1 MEIINLESEI
11 TPEKFEQVEK
21 LINIAK
27 EMMSNFI
34 TDKLGKNLE
43 DVTKVLDSTE
53 ICLDGN
59 KMENGA
65 AARYEVPTQII
76 RLGSSVW
83 NINTNKEKVGAL
95 TTIIHEFQHKFSNE
109 IAKGERSKALD
120 EGFSDVFADE
130 CVNYFLQKHPEELK
144 EIGIEKVP
152 KTNISSTDYVGENEF
167 ARMILEAIR
176 AKNGRHYEAEAEYIL
191 GEKSKFLDI
200 VRETLGEEVVQIIQ
214 EQQEKVT
221 DNKQLGEAY
230 NKYTFNS
237 RLEELIKG
245 IQFEYDNGK
254 DIEKRKDGTVN
265 IFLFRQTVTQ
275 KIAKLQKIEK
285 GLLSKGI
292 DIFNM
297 KPQDMETFKKIA
309 PNVYNIREED
319 RIRILQGYCKN
330 CKNAEDVK
338 VLIDSGGFGRS
349 LEAISTLV
357 DSKSLNTHDLLELIR
372 VGAMED
378 RIAFLEK
385 PFLDDKQMQEL
396 INQIHSIDINKYS
409 ENEIDTILKIAI
421 KNDKPNQNL
430 LQVLEEI
437 EQSGKDESQKTNDRK
452 MQIMLAKIEADKEP
466 KGKKIA
472 ELLNVYFQTS
482 NKLTEESEL
491 PYFIY
496 NKISRYLENEAKD
509 DPKGLNA
516 VLGELKVM
524 EKRLEL
530 DKDLSQTFGA
540 SMHELIKTKVFDL
553 LQEDLGKISN
563 LIDTKEVQITDI
575 KSIQSRN
582 IEIQKLDEII
592 SIPDNNSS
600 SLIQTLVKYNK
611 DTKLINLFG
620 DNVIEQCLKNRI
632 CKATEESYS
641 KLDVEDRKKFLGVLT
656 QILGKDT
663 SELDSIDS
671 IVNLY
676 QNIMRK

>member
-65 AARYEVPTQII
+65 AARYELPTQII

-254 DIEKRKDGTVN
+254 DIEKREDGTVN

-285 GLLSKGI
+285 DLSSKGI

-319 RIRILQGYCKN
+319 RIKILQGYCKN

-372 VGAMED
+372 VGTMED

-452 MQIMLAKIEADKEP
+452 MQIMLAKIEADEEP

-482 NKLTEESEL
+482 NKLTEESEI

-563 LIDTKEVQITDI
+563 LIDTKEVQIADI

>member
-65 AARYEVPTQII
+65 AARYELPTQII

-563 LIDTKEVQITDI
+563 LIDTKEVQIADI

>member
-43 DVTKVLDSTE
+43 DVTKVLDSTKVY
-53 ICLDGN
+53 LDGN
-59 KMENGA
+59 SIKGDTL
-65 AARYEVPTQII
+65 ARYEVPTQNI
-76 RLGSSVW
+76 RLGSSIW

-176 AKNGRHYEAEAEYIL
+176 AKNGRHYEAEAEYTF

-200 VRETLGEEVVQIIQ
+200 VRETLGEEVVQIIK
-214 EQQEKVT
+214 EQQEQVT
-221 DNKQLGEAY
+221 DKEQLGEAY

-285 GLLSKGI
+285 GLSSKGI

-385 PFLDDKQMQEL
+385 PFLDDKQMQDL

-437 EQSGKDESQKTNDRK
+437 EQSGKDESQKPNDRK
-452 MQIMLAKIEADKEP
+452 IQIMLAKIEADKEP

-509 DPKGLNA
+509 DPKGINA

-540 SMHELIKTKVFDL
+540 PMHELIKTKVFDL

-563 LIDTKEVQITDI
+563 LIDTKEVQIADI

-620 DNVIEQCLKNRI
+620 ENVIEQCLKNRI

-641 KLDVEDRKKFLGVLT
+641 KLDMEDRKKFLGVLT
-656 QILGKDT
+656 QMLGKDT

>member
-43 DVTKVLDSTE
+43 DVTKVLDSTKVY
-53 ICLDGN
+53 LDGHSI
-59 KMENGA
+59 KGDTR
-65 AARYEVPTQII
+65 ARYEGSNI

-83 NINTNKEKVGAL
+83 NRNTNEGKLGAL
-95 TTIIHEFQHKFSNE
+95 TTIIHEFQHKFSSE
-109 IAKGERSKALD
+109 IAKGEKAKALD

-152 KTNISSTDYVGENEF
+152 KTNISSNDYVGENEF

-200 VRETLGEEVVQIIQ
+200 VRETLGEEVVQIIK
-214 EQQEKVT
+214 EQQEQVT
-221 DNKQLGEAY
+221 DKEQLGEEY

-237 RLEELIKG
+237 RLEELIKE

-254 DIEKRKDGTVN
+254 DIEKREDGTVN

-285 GLLSKGI
+285 DLSSKGI

-372 VGAMED
+372 IGAMED

-437 EQSGKDESQKTNDRK
+437 EQSGKDESQKPNDRK
-452 MQIMLAKIEADKEP
+452 IQIMLAKIEADKEP

-563 LIDTKEVQITDI
+563 LIDTKEVQIADI

>member
-65 AARYEVPTQII
+65 AARYELPTQII

-372 VGAMED
+372 VGTMED

-482 NKLTEESEL
+482 NKLTEESEI

-563 LIDTKEVQITDI
+563 LIDTKEVQIADI

>member
-1 MEIINLESEI
+1 
-11 TPEKFEQVEK
+11 
-21 LINIAK
+21 
-27 EMMSNFI
+27 MMSNFI

-221 DNKQLGEAY
+221 DNKQLGEEY

>member
-43 DVTKVLDSTE
+43 DVTKVLDSTKVY
-53 ICLDGN
+53 LDGHSI
-59 KMENGA
+59 KGDTR
-65 AARYEVPTQII
+65 ARYEGSNI

-83 NINTNKEKVGAL
+83 NRNTNEGKLGAL
-95 TTIIHEFQHKFSNE
+95 TTIIHEFQHKFSSE
-109 IAKGERSKALD
+109 IAKGEKAKALD

-152 KTNISSTDYVGENEF
+152 KTNISSNDYVGENEF

-221 DNKQLGEAY
+221 DNEQLGEAY

-285 GLLSKGI
+285 DLSSKGI

-563 LIDTKEVQITDI
+563 LIDTKEVQIADI

-641 KLDVEDRKKFLGVLT
+641 KLDMEDRKKFLGVLT
-656 QILGKDT
+656 QMLEKDT
-663 SELDSIDS
+663 SELNSIDS

>member
-43 DVTKVLDSTE
+43 DVTKVLDSTKVY
-53 ICLDGN
+53 LDGHSI
-59 KMENGA
+59 KGDTL
-65 AARYEVPTQII
+65 ARCEGSNI

-83 NINTNKEKVGAL
+83 NRNTNEGKFGAL
-95 TTIIHEFQHKFSNE
+95 TIIIHEFQHKFSHE
-109 IAKGERSKALD
+109 IAKGEIARALD

-152 KTNISSTDYVGENEF
+152 KTNISSTGYVGENEF

-319 RIRILQGYCKN
+319 RIKILQGYCKN

-338 VLIDSGGFGRS
+338 VLIDSAGFGRS

-372 VGAMED
+372 VGTMED

-452 MQIMLAKIEADKEP
+452 MQIMLAKIEADEEP

-472 ELLNVYFQTS
+472 ELLNVYFQTP

-563 LIDTKEVQITDI
+563 LIDTKEVQIADI

-592 SIPDNNSS
+592 SITDNNSS

-620 DNVIEQCLKNRI
+620 DNVIEQCLKKRI

>member
-43 DVTKVLDSTE
+43 DVTKVLDSTKVY
-53 ICLDGN
+53 LDGHSI
-59 KMENGA
+59 KGDTR
-65 AARYEVPTQII
+65 ARYEGSNI

-83 NINTNKEKVGAL
+83 NRNTNEGKLGAL
-95 TTIIHEFQHKFSNE
+95 TTIIHEFQHKFSSE
-109 IAKGERSKALD
+109 IAKGEKAKALD

-152 KTNISSTDYVGENEF
+152 KTNISSNDYVGENEF

-200 VRETLGEEVVQIIQ
+200 VRETLGEEVVQIIK
-214 EQQEKVT
+214 EQQEQVT
-221 DNKQLGEAY
+221 DKEQLGEEY

-237 RLEELIKG
+237 RLEELIKE

-254 DIEKRKDGTVN
+254 DIEKREDGTVN

-285 GLLSKGI
+285 DLSSKGI

-452 MQIMLAKIEADKEP
+452 MQIMLAKIEADEEP

-472 ELLNVYFQTS
+472 ELLNVYFQTP

-563 LIDTKEVQITDI
+563 LIDTKEVQIADI

>member
-43 DVTKVLDSTE
+43 DVTKVLDSTKVY
-53 ICLDGN
+53 LDGHSI
-59 KMENGA
+59 KGDTR
-65 AARYEVPTQII
+65 ARYEGSNI

-83 NINTNKEKVGAL
+83 NRNTNEGKLGAL
-95 TTIIHEFQHKFSNE
+95 TTIIHEFQHKFSSE
-109 IAKGERSKALD
+109 IAKGEKAKALD

-152 KTNISSTDYVGENEF
+152 KTNISSNDYVGENEF

-200 VRETLGEEVVQIIQ
+200 VRETLGEEVVQIIK
-214 EQQEKVT
+214 EQQEQVT
-221 DNKQLGEAY
+221 DKEQLGEEY

-237 RLEELIKG
+237 RLEELIKE

-254 DIEKRKDGTVN
+254 DIEKREDGTVN

-285 GLLSKGI
+285 DLSSKGI

-452 MQIMLAKIEADKEP
+452 MQIMLAKIEADEEP

-472 ELLNVYFQTS
+472 ELLNVYFQTP

-491 PYFIY
+491 PYFMY

-563 LIDTKEVQITDI
+563 LIDTKEVQIADI

>member
-43 DVTKVLDSTE
+43 DVTKVLDSTKVY
-53 ICLDGN
+53 LDGHSI
-59 KMENGA
+59 KGDTR
-65 AARYEVPTQII
+65 ARYEGSNI

-83 NINTNKEKVGAL
+83 NRNTNEGKLGAL
-95 TTIIHEFQHKFSNE
+95 TTIIHEFQHKFSSE
-109 IAKGERSKALD
+109 IAKGEKAKALD

-152 KTNISSTDYVGENEF
+152 KTNISSNDYVGENEF

-285 GLLSKGI
+285 DLSSKGI

-372 VGAMED
+372 IGAMED

-452 MQIMLAKIEADKEP
+452 MQIMLAKIEADEEP

-472 ELLNVYFQTS
+472 ELLNVYFQTP

-563 LIDTKEVQITDI
+563 LIDTKEVQIADI

>member
-167 ARMILEAIR
+167 AKMILEAIR

-221 DNKQLGEAY
+221 DNKQLGEEY

>member
-43 DVTKVLDSTE
+43 DVTKVLDSTKVY
-53 ICLDGN
+53 LDGHT
-59 KMENGA
+59 MANGVN
-65 AARYEVPTQII
+65 ARYEVLTQNI
-76 RLGSSVW
+76 RLGSSIW
-83 NINTNKEKVGAL
+83 KRNTNEGKFAAIAY
-95 TTIIHEFQHKFSNE
+95 IIHEFQHKFSSE
-109 IAKGERSKALD
+109 IAKGKKSKVLD

-130 CVNYFLQKHPEELK
+130 CVNYFLQKHPEKLK
-144 EIGIEKVP
+144 EIGIEKTP
-152 KTNISSTDYVGENEF
+152 KTNDDYIGENEF
-167 ARMILEAIR
+167 VRMILEAIR

-221 DNKQLGEAY
+221 DNEQLGEAY

-309 PNVYNIREED
+309 PNVYDIREED

-338 VLIDSGGFGRS
+338 VLRDCGGLCHG

-372 VGAMED
+372 VETMKD
-378 RIAFLEK
+378 RDAFLEE

-396 INQIHSIDINKYS
+396 INQINSIDINKYS

-437 EQSGKDESQKTNDRK
+437 EQSGKDESQKPNDRK
-452 MQIMLAKIEADKEP
+452 IQIMLAKIEADKEP

-472 ELLNVYFQTS
+472 ELLNVYFQTP

-530 DKDLSQTFGA
+530 DKDLSKTFAA
-540 SMHELIKTKVFDL
+540 STHELIKTKVFDL
-553 LQEDLGKISN
+553 LQEDLGEISI
-563 LIDTKEVQITDI
+563 LINIKAVQIADI
-575 KSIQSRN
+575 KSIRSRN

-592 SIPDNNSS
+592 SIPNNNSS

-611 DTKLINLFG
+611 NTKLINLFG

>member
-43 DVTKVLDSTE
+43 DATKVLDSTKVY
-53 ICLDGN
+53 LDGHSI
-59 KMENGA
+59 KGDTL
-65 AARYEVPTQII
+65 ARYEGSNI

-83 NINTNKEKVGAL
+83 NRNTNKGKFGAL

-109 IAKGERSKALD
+109 IAKGERAKALD

-167 ARMILEAIR
+167 VRMILEAIR

-319 RIRILQGYCKN
+319 RIKILQGYCKN

-372 VGAMED
+372 VGTMED

-452 MQIMLAKIEADKEP
+452 MQIMLAKIEADEEP

-472 ELLNVYFQTS
+472 ELLNVYFQTP

-563 LIDTKEVQITDI
+563 LIDTKEVQIADI

-620 DNVIEQCLKNRI
+620 DNIIEQCLKNRI

-641 KLDVEDRKKFLGVLT
+641 KLDMEDRKKFLGVLT
-656 QILGKDT
+656 QMLGKDT

>member
-43 DVTKVLDSTE
+43 DVTKVLDSTKVY
-53 ICLDGN
+53 LDGHSI
-59 KMENGA
+59 KGDTR
-65 AARYEVPTQII
+65 ARYEGSNI

-83 NINTNKEKVGAL
+83 NRNTNEGKLGAL
-95 TTIIHEFQHKFSNE
+95 TTIIHEFQHKFSSE
-109 IAKGERSKALD
+109 IAKGEKAKALD

-152 KTNISSTDYVGENEF
+152 KTNISSNDYVGENEF

-372 VGAMED
+372 IGAMED

-437 EQSGKDESQKTNDRK
+437 EQSGKDESQKPNDRK
-452 MQIMLAKIEADKEP
+452 IQIMLAKIEADKEP

-563 LIDTKEVQITDI
+563 LIDTKEVQIADI

-620 DNVIEQCLKNRI
+620 DKVIEQCLKNRI